1 MERSNMFEATL
12 LVLSGVISLL
22 VVYGVMKVIITQYI
36 LNY

>member
-12 LVLSGVISLL
+12 LVLCSLISLL
-22 VVYGVMKVIITQYI
+22 VVYGVMKIVITQYI

>member
-12 LVLSGVISLL
+12 LVLCGVISMLI
-22 VVYGVMKVIITQYI
+22 VYGIMKVIVTQYI